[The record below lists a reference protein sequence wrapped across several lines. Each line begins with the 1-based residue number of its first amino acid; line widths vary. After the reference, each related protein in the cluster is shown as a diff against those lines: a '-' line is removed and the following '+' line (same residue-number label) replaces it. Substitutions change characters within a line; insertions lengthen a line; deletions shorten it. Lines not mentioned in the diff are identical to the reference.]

1 MKRIKTADQLKLFL
15 EAVAK
20 EATAKAKGKLLEDI
34 DQEVEYFARGL
45 KTAKRNQAGYS
56 KMMPLVEVEDEEEE
70 EEAGL
75 DTPSDD
81 TKPPESAPPEN
92 QPEAPQQEP
101 AQKARNKAEIDIPLI
116 EEEPEFEDI
125 TRALGWIRAGA
136 SIKGEMK
143 QELQTYIEGLDK
155 PELKALYT
163 MLSSMA
169 NILHKE
175 ITGDK
180 GQDPEDPPL
189 NLIIDD
195 PEVEEEKDSSSK
207 DSPSSIAKDD
217 DAPIKVGQAQSLN
230 EMRRIVRSLMS
241 K

>member
-20 EATAKAKGKLLEDI
+20 EATIKAKDKLMEDI

-45 KTAKRNQAGYS
+45 KTTKRNQAGYS
-56 KMMPLVEVEDEEEE
+56 KMMPLVEIEEDEEEQE
-70 EEAGL
+70 
-75 DTPSDD
+75 TP
-81 TKPPESAPPEN
+81 A
-92 QPEAPQQEP
+92 QPEQGQPAPEGP
-101 AQKARNKAEIDIPLI
+101 A
-116 EEEPEFEDI
+116 EEPEAKPKAKNLAVIDLPTIDKEPNFDKI
-125 TRALGWIRAGA
+125 KSAIGWIRAGA
-136 SIKGEMK
+136 SIKGDMK
-143 QELQTYIEGLDK
+143 KELQTYIDSLGE
-155 PELKALYT
+155 PEQKALYT
-163 MLSSMA
+163 MLSSIA

-175 ITGDK
+175 IPGEK

-195 PEVEEEKDSSSK
+195 PEAEEEKESSSK
-207 DSPSSIAKDD
+207 DASSPSPKDD

-230 EMRRIVRSLMS
+230 EMRRIVRNLMS

>member
-20 EATAKAKGKLLEDI
+20 EATIKAKDKLMEDI

-45 KTAKRNQAGYS
+45 KTNKRNQAGYS

-70 EEAGL
+70 GAKDPVVAGTPEEAE
-75 DTPSDD
+75 
-81 TKPPESAPPEN
+81 PES
-92 QPEAPQQEP
+92 EP
-101 AQKARNKAEIDIPLI
+101 APEPKARNKAEIDIPLV

-125 TRALGWIRAGA
+125 IRALGWIRAGA
-136 SIKGEMK
+136 SVKGDMK
-143 QELQTYIEGLDK
+143 KELQAYIESLGM

-163 MLSSMA
+163 MLSSIA

-189 NLIIDD
+189 NLVIDD
-195 PEVEEEKDSSSK
+195 PEAEEDSKQKDTGASE
-207 DSPSSIAKDD
+207 PTNPKDD

-230 EMRRIVRSLMS
+230 EMRRLVRSLMS